1 MELMGFADLDKQKR
15 AKKRVEELKGF
26 YIHFMVY
33 ILVNIMIS
41 VVIVVSGIYDGANF
55 FDAIWHFGTISTWL
69 FWGIGV
75 AFHAIKVFSYN
86 PFFNKEWEERQIQ
99 KFIDD
104 EKRKAEKYR

>member
-1 MELMGFADLDKQKR
+1 MDNKTVDKKER

-41 VVIVVSGIYDGANF
+41 LVILVSEMHNGESF
-55 FDAIWHFGTISTWL
+55 FEALWDFSIISTWL
-69 FWGIGV
+69 FWGIGLF
-75 AFHAIKVFSYN
+75 FHGIKVFSYN

-99 KFIDD
+99 KYIEDD
-104 EKRKAEKYR
+104 KRKSEKYK